1 MIVRIALTGTMSK
14 LPGSRHRTQPSPSE
28 SDLLQ
33 QGLALHQSGRGGEAA
48 AFYLRVLER
57 HPRQP
62 AANHLLGLV
71 RLQQGLP
78 QEAVER
84 LSRAVSASP
93 GNAQY
98 LGNLGVALNAVGRHA
113 EAVDTLR
120 RAIAADAGFAEA
132 YSNLGMACRALRR
145 YGDAADACRQA
156 VRLKPNEAGFHYNL
170 ANALADGG
178 YTAEA
183 EAEYRRAIELRP
195 GYAGAI
201 GALAALL
208 DGWGRSGEALDLV
221 DTALSR
227 QPRDPQLHLRR
238 ARALYRLNRLEAAID
253 AFDRAIVLAP
263 GFGEAH
269 LQRAYIVRHESR
281 DSAISAMEGL
291 FHAASTPLEDRIFAG
306 FGLGKALTDIGEH
319 RDAIAAFVEA
329 NRLHRA
335 RTPFALDRAVAR
347 LDEEVSR
354 FDGTDWQQSDGG
366 FRDAAPIFVVG
377 LPRSGKSTIEGILA
391 RHPAVAGAGELPTM
405 GRLVRELLAE
415 HPGVPLAD
423 LPADRFTALGRAYMR
438 EAQARV
444 PAGKVLVD
452 TMPSNAG
459 HIGFIRR
466 ALPAAR
472 IVLAVRE
479 PADHCIAIFEK
490 YLTGA
495 GYEYANDLDE
505 LQPYHAA
512 FRATMAAWNARLP
525 DTLHAIDIASLS
537 ADREAVARNLLLHC
551 GLGWTDAV
559 MAEARSEPQLN
570 DWPRERILRN
580 RADHLAAWRVVRPSL
595 FAAA

>member
-1 MIVRIALTGTMSK
+1 MSK
-14 LPGSRHRTQPSPSE
+14 LPVSRHRAQPSPSE

-57 HPRQP
+57 NPRQP
-62 AANHLLGLV
+62 AASHLLGLV
-71 RLQQGLP
+71 RLQQGQP
-78 QEAVER
+78 REAVEH

-98 LGNLGVALNAVGRHA
+98 LGNLGVALNAAGRHA
-113 EAVDTLR
+113 EAVDSLR
-120 RAIAADAGFAEA
+120 RAIAVDAGFAEA

-145 YGDAADACRQA
+145 YDDAADACRRA
-156 VRLKPNEAGFHYNL
+156 VQLKPNEAGFHYNL
-170 ANALADGG
+170 ANALSDGG

-183 EAEYRRAIELRP
+183 EAEYRKAIALRP

-208 DGWGRSGEALDLV
+208 DGQGRSEEALGLV
-221 DTALSR
+221 DAALSR
-227 QPRDPQLHLRR
+227 QPRDPQLNLRR
-238 ARALYRLNRLEAAID
+238 ARSLCRLGRLEAAVEV
-253 AFDRAIVLAP
+253 FDRTIALAP
-263 GFGEAH
+263 DFGEAH
-269 LQRAYIVRHESR
+269 LQRAYIVRHERR
-281 DSAISAMEGL
+281 DSAVAAMERL
-291 FHAASTPLEDRIFAG
+291 FRAPSTPLEDRIFAG

-319 RDAIAAFVEA
+319 FDAIEAFTEA
-329 NRLHRA
+329 NRLHRV
-335 RTPFALDRAVAR
+335 RTPFALDRAMAR

-354 FDGTDWQQSDGG
+354 FDGTDWSQTAGG

-377 LPRSGKSTIEGILA
+377 LPRSGKSTVESTLS

-415 HPGVPLAD
+415 HRGHPLAD
-423 LPADRFTALGRAYMR
+423 IPADRFTALGRAYMH
-438 EAQARV
+438 EAQALV

-459 HIGFIRR
+459 LIGFIRR

-512 FRATMAAWNARLP
+512 FRQAMAAWQARLP
-525 DTLHAIDIASLS
+525 DALHPIDIANLA
-537 ADREAVARNLLLHC
+537 ADGEAVTRRLLRHC
-551 GLGWTDAV
+551 GLDWTDAV
-559 MAEARSEPQLN
+559 MAESRSEPQLH
-570 DWPRERILRN
+570 DWPRDRIRSN
-580 RADHLAAWRVVRPSL
+580 RADHLAAWRAVRPSL
-595 FAAA
+595 FSVA